1 MISQDKRRK
10 RKLINSGWNY
20 CCVCLSQVIIILTS
34 CLEKKTGN
42 KSLADRIC
50 LRGMRGARGCREAGI
65 NPCRVPLPKKPPLGS
80 QPCRGS
86 RWLPG
91 ETALLLLPVLSCQKH
106 SALQETAT
114 KQKKK
119 KHFLKDVSRWCLSC
133 EVLLVPGR
141 PGCSVG
147 VAQVPSGCKSGFLV
161 PLLLWVG
168 ASPRVRLPQA
178 TSEPTEPRS
187 LLTTK
192 VLVEITV
199 SGRQMK
205 YSPFFSLAGL
215 HEWQVSVW
223 N

>member
-1 MISQDKRRK
+1 MPGPPAQKTS
-10 RKLINSGWNY
+10 SG
-20 CCVCLSQVIIILTS
+20 
-34 CLEKKTGN
+34 
-42 KSLADRIC
+42 
-50 LRGMRGARGCREAGI
+50 
-65 NPCRVPLPKKPPLGS
+65 LP
-80 QPCRGS
+80 
-86 RWLPG
+86 
-91 ETALLLLPVLSCQKH
+91 
-106 SALQETAT
+106 ALQREQVASRRDLAPSSAHAFLPEALRLAGNSN
-114 KQKKK
+114 KKKK

-141 PGCSVG
+141 LGCSMG

-168 ASPRVRLPQA
+168 ASPRVRLPRA
-178 TSEPTEPRS
+178 VSEPTEPRS

>member
-1 MISQDKRRK
+1 
-10 RKLINSGWNY
+10 
-20 CCVCLSQVIIILTS
+20 
-34 CLEKKTGN
+34 
-42 KSLADRIC
+42 
-50 LRGMRGARGCREAGI
+50 MRGAAGRQESTLAGSPCPK
-65 NPCRVPLPKKPPLGS
+65 NLLWAPSPAEGAGGFQERPRSFFCLCFPARSTPPCRKQQQKK
-80 QPCRGS
+80 
-86 RWLPG
+86 
-91 ETALLLLPVLSCQKH
+91 
-106 SALQETAT
+106 
-114 KQKKK
+114 KKK

-199 SGRQMK
+199 PGRQMK